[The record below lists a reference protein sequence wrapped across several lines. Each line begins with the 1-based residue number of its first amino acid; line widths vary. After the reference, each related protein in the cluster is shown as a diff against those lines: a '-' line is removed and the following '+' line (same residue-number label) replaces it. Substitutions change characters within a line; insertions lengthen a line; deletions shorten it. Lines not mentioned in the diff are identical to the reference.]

1 MFGLGPMEMVVI
13 LVIAL
18 VIFGPGKLPE
28 MGSALGKSLGEFR
41 KATKEIT
48 EPLNDIKEP
57 FNDLKS
63 AINLTEPEKK
73 ADFAKKKA
81 EQEEK
86 QEAAPEAARAVAVA
100 VCTQCQAKNEP
111 GSKFCGGCGA
121 TLT

>member
-48 EPLNDIKEP
+48 DPINEMKEP

-63 AINLTEPEKK
+63 AVSLTEPEKK
-73 ADFAKKKA
+73 VEEAKKNA
-81 EQEEK
+81 APVEK
-86 QEAAPEAARAVAVA
+86 QQASPVADGTAASATCAH
-100 VCTQCQAKNEP
+100 CQAKNEP
-111 GSKFCGGCGA
+111 GAKFCGGCGA
-121 TLT
+121 ALT